1 MDTYKGSSVPT
12 PLLLKTYRLDSSQ
25 EQIAKDIMAL
35 TKLDWNN
42 ADFNTRMPVTISV
55 SRKVGEI
62 LSESTM
68 QDVKDFP
75 TSYKYYM

>member
-1 MDTYKGSSVPT
+1 MDTYKGSTVPT

-55 SRKVGEI
+55 SRKVGDI

-68 QDVKDFP
+68 QEVNDFQ